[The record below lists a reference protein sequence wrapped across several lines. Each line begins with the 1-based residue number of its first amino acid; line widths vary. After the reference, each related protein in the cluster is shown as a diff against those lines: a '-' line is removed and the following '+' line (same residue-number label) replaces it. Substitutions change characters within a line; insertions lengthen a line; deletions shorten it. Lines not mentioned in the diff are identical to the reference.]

1 MHEGNNEN
9 NNAVKF
15 CHDAVFIFEAAN
27 LSTFYIT
34 KQANK
39 IIFQNSKFLG
49 CRFYQFVI
57 KTIIEITI
65 RNK

>member
-15 CHDAVFIFEAAN
+15 CHDFMSVFEVAN

-39 IIFQNSKFLG
+39 IIFQNSKFS
-49 CRFYQFVI
+49 RWVIYQLVI
-57 KTIIEITI
+57 KKKRQITECNI
-65 RNK
+65 